1 MKPTFVQ
8 FPQGQYAYNTD
19 LNNFA
24 PSIGAAWSVPA
35 STGFLSK
42 LLGREEGDSVFRG
55 GFGTAYERPGM
66 SNFTDVFGT
75 NPGLRIT
82 GVTDRTETNGNIAVG
97 ALLRNPAQ
105 VSTPNFSTT
114 PSYPITASIG
124 QSVNIIDSNLQ
135 IPYAQSWTVGWQRKL
150 SRNSVVEARYV
161 GSRHVDD
168 WVRSNINEI
177 NVVENGF
184 INEFRKA
191 QSNLRPTSRPA
202 EAHLRVYR
210 HARHVARCRP
220 SSRISAASNAANAGD
235 PARYTSTSFTD
246 STFLQTLAHLQSA
259 AMLQHERD
267 DAELCLQPD
276 QQRRA
281 PRECRE
287 RRSAREPVRRQS
299 RCARAQPVNNLGAT
313 SHQRQRHT
321 L

>member
-82 GVTDRTETNGNIAVG
+82 GVTDRTETNGNLAVG

-105 VSTPNFSTT
+105 VSTPNFNTT

-124 QSVNIIDSNLQ
+124 QSVNIMDSNLQ
-135 IPYAQSWTVGWQRKL
+135 DPVRAVVDGRLAAQALEELG
-150 SRNSVVEARYV
+150 
-161 GSRHVDD
+161 
-168 WVRSNINEI
+168 VRSALRRQPPRRRLGA
-177 NVVENGF
+177 VEH
-184 INEFRKA
+184 
-191 QSNLRPTSRPA
+191 Q
-202 EAHLRVYR
+202 
-210 HARHVARCRP
+210 
-220 SSRISAASNAANAGD
+220 
-235 PARYTSTSFTD
+235 
-246 STFLQTLAHLQSA
+246 
-259 AMLQHERD
+259 RD
-267 DAELCLQPD
+267 
-276 QQRRA
+276 QRR
-281 PRECRE
+281 
-287 RRSAREPVRRQS
+287 
-299 RCARAQPVNNLGAT
+299 
-313 SHQRQRHT
+313 
-321 L
+321 